1 MDAQTAFWVAQGIS
15 IVTGI
20 LAIVLK
26 QMKEMKKILI
36 LEVVANSLAM
46 LNYIFVG
53 GDSGWIV
60 SGIAV
65 INAVVMLVYFL
76 CNKKAPSLLVVVF
89 LGIYITSSAVTLAVK
104 GDFMEL
110 LPACA
115 AVCYS
120 VSMMQKKPSFYRAWS
135 VLNPVFWTVYDIY
148 TTSYVMSIVHFGIFV
163 STLVAMIRLDGFLGI
178 VKNTAKGTNSET
190 ETRE

>member
-1 MDAQTAFWVAQGIS
+1 MDAQVAFWMAQGIS
-15 IVTGI
+15 IITGI

-36 LEVVANSLAM
+36 LEVVANSLAT
-46 LNYIFVG
+46 LNYVFVG

-65 INAVVMLVYFL
+65 LNAVVMLIYFL
-76 CNKKAPSLLVVVF
+76 CNKKAPSFLVVVF

-110 LPACA
+110 LPALS

-120 VSMMQKKPSFYRAWS
+120 VSMMQKKPSHYRAWS

-163 STLVAMIRLDGFLGI
+163 STLIAMIRLDGFLGL
-178 VKNTAKGTNSET
+178 VKKPADGNGSDDT
-190 ETRE
+190 E

>member
-1 MDAQTAFWVAQGIS
+1 MDAQVAFWMAQGIS
-15 IVTGI
+15 IITGI

-36 LEVVANSLAM
+36 LEVVANSLAT
-46 LNYIFVG
+46 LNYVFVG

-65 INAVVMLVYFL
+65 LNAVVMLIYFL
-76 CNKKAPSLLVVVF
+76 CNKKAPSFLVVVF
-89 LGIYITSSAVTLAVK
+89 LGIYITSSAVTLVVK
-104 GDFMEL
+104 CDFMEL
-110 LPACA
+110 LPALS

-120 VSMMQKKPSFYRAWS
+120 VSMMQKKPSHYRAWS

-163 STLVAMIRLDGFLGI
+163 STLIAMIRLDGFLGL
-178 VKNTAKGTNSET
+178 VKKSADGNGSDDT
-190 ETRE
+190 E

>member
-1 MDAQTAFWVAQGIS
+1 MDAQVAFWVAQGIS
-15 IVTGI
+15 IITGI

-36 LEVVANSLAM
+36 LEVVANSLAT
-46 LNYIFVG
+46 LNYVFVG

-65 INAVVMLVYFL
+65 LNAVVMLIYFL
-76 CNKKAPSLLVVVF
+76 CNKKAPSFLVVVF

-110 LPACA
+110 LPALS

-120 VSMMQKKPSFYRAWS
+120 VSMMQKKPSHYRAWS

-163 STLVAMIRLDGFLGI
+163 STLIAMIRLDGFLGL
-178 VKNTAKGTNSET
+178 VKKPVEGGDSDNTQ
-190 ETRE
+190 

>member
-1 MDAQTAFWVAQGIS
+1 MDVQTAFWVAQGIS

-65 INAVVMLVYFL
+65 LNAVVMLVYFM
-76 CNKKAPSLLVVVF
+76 CNRKAPSVLVVVF
-89 LGIYITSSAVTLAVK
+89 LGIYIASSAVTLVVK

-110 LPACA
+110 LPAFA

-120 VSMMQKKPSFYRAWS
+120 LSMMQKKPSNYRAWS
-135 VLNPVFWTVYDIY
+135 ALNPVFWMIYDIY
-148 TTSYVMSIVHFGIFV
+148 TTSYVMFIVHLGIAV
-163 STLVAMIRLDGFLGI
+163 STVVAMIRLDGVLGI
-178 VKNTAKGTNSET
+178 CKKPAEGEASKGDASE
-190 ETRE
+190 

>member
-1 MDAQTAFWVAQGIS
+1 MDAQVAFWMAQGIS

-36 LEVVANSLAM
+36 LEVVANSLAT
-46 LNYIFVG
+46 LNYVFVG

-65 INAVVMLVYFL
+65 LNAVVMLIYFL
-76 CNKKAPSLLVVVF
+76 CNKKAPSFLVVVF
-89 LGIYITSSAVTLAVK
+89 LGIYITSSAITLAVK
-104 GDFMEL
+104 GDLMEL
-110 LPACA
+110 LPALS

-120 VSMMQKKPSFYRAWS
+120 VSMMQKKPSHYRAWS

-163 STLVAMIRLDGFLGI
+163 STLVAMVRLDGFLGL
-178 VKNTAKGTNSET
+178 VKKPADGNGSDDT
-190 ETRE
+190 E

>member
-1 MDAQTAFWVAQGIS
+1 MDAQVAFWMAQGIS
-15 IVTGI
+15 IITGI

-36 LEVVANSLAM
+36 LEVVANSLAT
-46 LNYIFVG
+46 LNYVFVG

-65 INAVVMLVYFL
+65 LNAVVMLIYFL
-76 CNKKAPSLLVVVF
+76 CNKKAPSFLVVVF

-110 LPACA
+110 LPALS

-120 VSMMQKKPSFYRAWS
+120 VSMMQKKPSHYRAWS

-163 STLVAMIRLDGFLGI
+163 STLVAMIRLDSFLGL
-178 VKNTAKGTNSET
+178 VKKPVEGGDSDNTQ
-190 ETRE
+190 